1 MQSLA
6 ALTGANYQIPGAL
19 DYRDFLRAT
28 QICTNDVREKAK
40 AFERVVFNVAFNNRD
55 DHPKNFAYLMSAD
68 GNWTLA
74 PAYDV
79 TWCEGP
85 GGYHQMD
92 VLGEALDIERKHLQ
106 SLGVQEAELSADHVN
121 GIIEK
126 VCHFATAL
134 SAIAGDKYPDQIT
147 QSTLKTIQKQIDDNV
162 RRLMSR

>member
-19 DYRDFLRAT
+19 DYRSFLRAT

-55 DHPKNFAYLMSAD
+55 DHPKNFAYLISAD

-79 TWCEGP
+79 TYCEGP

-92 VLGEALDIERKHLQ
+92 VMGEALDIERKQLQ
-106 SLGVQEAELSADHVN
+106 RLGEKEAELSTERVN
-121 GIIEK
+121 EIIDRVSEY
-126 VCHFATAL
+126 AAAWSDTAK
-134 SAIAGDKYPDQIT
+134 DKFPEQIT
-147 QSTLKTIQKQIDDNV
+147 PATLKTIQKQINENI
-162 RRLMSR
+162 RRLTV

>member
-6 ALTGANYQIPGAL
+6 AFTGANYQIPGAL

-40 AFERVVFNVAFNNRD
+40 AFERVVF
-55 DHPKNFAYLMSAD
+55 
-68 GNWTLA
+68 
-74 PAYDV
+74 DV

-106 SLGVQEAELSADHVN
+106 QLGIQEAELSAEHVN
-121 GIIEK
+121 AIIDK
-126 VCHFATAL
+126 ICHHATAL
-134 SAIAGDKYPDQIT
+134 SVTAKDKYADQIT
-147 QSTLKTIQKQIDDNV
+147 QTTLKTIHKQINDNV
-162 RRLMSR
+162 RRLMSL